1 MILGIIYLFWIFV
14 TFFALLWINRR
25 QDETPKLRPT
35 EVSADEY
42 YEDHG
47 DGAAMIVGA
56 LVGAIIWPFTWGV
69 FVYYRYFD
77 KN

>member
-1 MILGIIYLFWIFV
+1 MILGIYLFWFLV

-25 QDETPKLRPT
+25 DETPRLRPT
-35 EVSADEY
+35 AVGADEY
-42 YEDHG
+42 YEDNG

-69 FVYYRYFD
+69 FIYYRYFD

>member
-1 MILGIIYLFWIFV
+1 MILGIYLFWFIV

-25 QDETPKLRPT
+25 DETPRLRPT

-47 DGAAMIVGA
+47 DGAAIIIGS

-69 FVYYRYFD
+69 FIYYRYFD

>member
-1 MILGIIYLFWIFV
+1 MILFNYLFCAIV
-14 TFFALLWINRR
+14 TFIGLLWINR
-25 QDETPKLRPT
+25 QDEPPKLRPT
-35 EVSADEY
+35 AVSADDY
-42 YEDHG
+42 YEDNG

-69 FVYYRYFD
+69 FIYYRYFD